1 MDEHVLAGYRKIF
14 DYTPV
19 AFAILQLVRQ
29 PGGDI
34 QDFKVLYL
42 NEACG
47 KLLQQAPEKVAG
59 HEFLATF
66 PDAPASLLHLVRWAA
81 ADGEKSV
88 RRVYNAKLARYIHI
102 ECYPLEPDICCS
114 IQLDVTEEI
123 RRRQELEEFKE
134 SYDAVIA
141 SSGLRYWEY
150 DLRHDRAIQ
159 SEASQRELGIPKY
172 MENYPQSWLDTNIL
186 LPEYWADYLEV
197 HKKLKNGL
205 KTVTF
210 EAEIWPPDAET
221 PQWEKVIYCTIF
233 DALGEP
239 LKAIGTAIDITEQK
253 NLEAAFRDFQQDQ
266 RLLAASRL
274 DAYKVNV
281 TNDTILSIKQGSI
294 VLDDAK
300 QRLSM
305 TEFFHQVSQRIR
317 DPEEKAAYTVCYH
330 RERLLADYA
339 KGRKSVSF
347 MGWYEGSEDCRQY
360 LKMSLQLMQHPV
372 TRDIIGI
379 ICTDDLTEQKRN
391 EEAMACAMHS
401 VFKLVLRI
409 DARTGAFV
417 ICQRAQQMQLP
428 AGLSQSFEAAAKQV
442 LRASIPDDEEYGRRV
457 QELQLWN
464 IIRKLNATG
473 NFVVYY
479 NSLEAGSLHR
489 KKLQFSYMD
498 KENMQICMA
507 CTDVTGS
514 AEK

>member
-1 MDEHVLAGYRKIF
+1 M
-14 DYTPV
+14 
-19 AFAILQLVRQ
+19 
-29 PGGDI
+29 
-34 QDFKVLYL
+34 
-42 NEACG
+42 
-47 KLLQQAPEKVAG
+47 
-59 HEFLATF
+59 
-66 PDAPASLLHLVRWAA
+66 
-81 ADGEKSV
+81 
-88 RRVYNAKLARYIHI
+88 
-102 ECYPLEPDICCS
+102 
-114 IQLDVTEEI
+114 TEEI

-221 PQWEKVIYCTIF
+221 PQWEKVIYRTIF

-401 VFKLVLRI
+401 VFELVLRI

-417 ICQRAQQMQLP
+417 ICQRAQQIQLP